1 MATADFILGEFNRK
15 IDERFRLSIP
25 TELADPLC
33 ENSADLILVKERP
46 GCLSLWNS
54 AQWQAKLDA
63 GVNLVKAKIDAGRLE
78 GRIADV
84 QMLGRLLSTRQRNVQ
99 LAAKGRLLIP
109 EGFREFLGVEAGGE
123 VLIVGAAV
131 CVEIWRADAWL
142 SNLEAQMPEFRSLLD
157 GLSN

>member
-1 MATADFILGEFNRK
+1 MASAEFILGEFNRK

-25 TELADPLC
+25 TELAEPLC
-33 ENSADLILVKERP
+33 EDSADLILVKERP

-54 AQWQAKLDA
+54 KHWQAKLDA

-84 QMLGRLLSTRQRNVQ
+84 QMLGRLLSTRHRNVQ

-123 VLIVGAAV
+123 VLIVGAAI
-131 CVEIWRADAWL
+131 CVEIWRTDAWL
-142 SNLEAQMPEFRSLLD
+142 ANLEEQMPEFRTLLD
-157 GLSN
+157 ALSN